1 LFIDLWKANVGG
13 STDILSKHSPEK
25 IVRNITEDEI
35 TKFLK
40 NFPQFAIRE
49 VAQNPIKFDKD

>member
-1 LFIDLWKANVGG
+1 MGG